1 MAAGFDGFPG
11 DLFRFLQDLSKNN
24 NRDWFNANKD
34 RYLESIVEPVQSFIN
49 AMRPRL
55 EKISP
60 YYVAD
65 SRRNGG
71 SMFRIYRDTRFSKN
85 KDPYKENVGCQFR
98 HEAGKDAHAAGFYVH
113 LANDQIFFGG
123 GVWVPPNDVLTKLRD
138 AIVEN
143 PASWRRIT
151 RNKSFLA
158 NFDGVRGDGLKRP
171 PRGYDPEH
179 SLIEDLKRK
188 TFYVMKPGT
197 KELAQSSTFI
207 DEVTRTFK
215 AASPFMKFVARALEL
230 PY

>member
-11 DLFRFLQDLSKNN
+11 DLFRFLQDLAKNN

-34 RYLESIVEPVQSFIN
+34 RYVESIVEPVQSFIN

-60 YYVAD
+60 YYIAD

-85 KDPYKENVGCQFR
+85 KDPYKEKVGCQFR

-123 GVWVPPNDVLTKLRD
+123 GVWAPPNDVLTKLRD

-143 PASWRRIT
+143 PACWRRIT

-215 AASPFMKFVARALEL
+215 TASPFMKFVARALEL

>member
-11 DLFRFLQDLSKNN
+11 DLFRFLQDLAKNN

-34 RYLESIVEPVQSFIN
+34 RYVESIVEPVQSFIN

-60 YYVAD
+60 YYIAD

-123 GVWVPPNDVLTKLRD
+123 GVWAPPNDVLTKLRD

-143 PASWRRIT
+143 PACWRRIT

-215 AASPFMKFVARALEL
+215 TASPFMKFVARALEL

>member
-1 MAAGFDGFPG
+1 
-11 DLFRFLQDLSKNN
+11 LQDLSKNN

-34 RYLESIVEPVQSFIN
+34 RYLESIVEPVQTFIN
-49 AMRPRL
+49 AMQPRL

-85 KDPYKENVGCQFR
+85 KDPYKQNVGCQFR

-123 GVWVPPNDVLTKLRD
+123 GVWTPPNDVLTKIRD
-138 AIVEN
+138 AIVED
-143 PASWRRIT
+143 PAHWQRIA
-151 RNKSFLA
+151 RSKSFRA

-179 SLIEDLKRK
+179 PLLEDLKRK
-188 TFYVMKPGT
+188 TFYVMSTCT
-197 KELAQSSTFI
+197 KDLTQSPEFI

-215 AASPFMKFVARALEL
+215 AASPFMKFIANALKL